1 LIKERFYDTDEKMI
15 DELCTFFLAGM
26 KTIQLTTA
34 NLIMYLT
41 QNPDIKQR
49 LLGETMPVVAKAK

>member
-1 LIKERFYDTDEKMI
+1 MIKERFYNTDEKMI

-34 NLIMYLT
+34 NLIMYLA
-41 QNPDIKQR
+41 QNPEMKQR
-49 LLGETMPVVAKAK
+49 LLDETMPVVEAAR

>member
-1 LIKERFYDTDEKMI
+1 MI